1 MFDLPQNT
9 DVVRIDESIE
19 LLKKY
24 VDDPAIDPLIS
35 ALEAL
40 KKDPDNKA
48 LLDAMTKAFAGLG
61 IAQGSVLTYAPY
73 VGLLLTDDIFGENW
87 STIYIKAE
95 STVPFYS

>member
-19 LLKKY
+19 LLKKF
-24 VDDPAIDPLIS
+24 VNDPAIDPLIS

-48 LLDAMTKAFAGLG
+48 LLDSHDKNLCRAWYCSGRCLNVCALCG
-61 IAQGSVLTYAPY
+61 
-73 VGLLLTDDIFGENW
+73 
-87 STIYIKAE
+87 
-95 STVPFYS
+95 PFING